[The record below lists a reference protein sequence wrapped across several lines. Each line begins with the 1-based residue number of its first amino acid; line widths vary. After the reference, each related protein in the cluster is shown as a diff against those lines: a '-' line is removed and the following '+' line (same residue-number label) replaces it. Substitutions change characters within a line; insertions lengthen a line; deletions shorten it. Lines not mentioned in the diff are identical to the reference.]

1 MYSGARQWMRG
12 KKERRKKNGERVR
25 GRQGRKPVLTVK
37 TSGWRTRWH
46 HAASVLSMVNVTEY
60 HH

>member
-1 MYSGARQWMRG
+1 MRG

-46 HAASVLSMVNVTEY
+46 HAVSVLSMVNVTEY